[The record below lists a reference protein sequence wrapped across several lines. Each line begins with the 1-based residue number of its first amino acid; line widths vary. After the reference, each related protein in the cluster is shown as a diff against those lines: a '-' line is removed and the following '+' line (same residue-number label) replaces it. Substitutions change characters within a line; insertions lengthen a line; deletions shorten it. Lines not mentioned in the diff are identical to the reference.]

1 MMNFKK
7 LGIIIQ
13 REYLNKVKKKSFLLI
28 TFLAPVLFAAIAIL
42 PTVIMLGTKEEAK
55 KVGVV
60 DRSGIVLPFLES
72 NDNVEYIDLG
82 ADAPVDSIKTD
93 LKGRGIDVLLCLSEL
108 DSVSRTVTADTYS
121 VKPIGMD
128 TGENIENR
136 INDAVEAYR
145 IDSYGIE
152 NLETIMAEVKS
163 NVHLHSYTV
172 DESGNEKISESGVYM
187 AVSMILGMMLYMFI
201 ALFSGMVMSS
211 VIEEKSSRV
220 VEVLVSSV
228 KATELMFGKIIGVA
242 LVALTQ
248 FLLWIVLTGAIVGV
262 AGGII
267 GMDKLMSVG
276 SKATEV
282 PGVDMSE
289 MGIHPDFG
297 MGDLSTTLEMTSGEG
312 LEMTSGEV
320 LEMTSGEVLEMTE
333 SADSLVA
340 QADTVAA
347 AAEPTGM
354 EAVMSTLGNL
364 NVGQILVAFLIFFI
378 FGYLLYASLF
388 AAIGS
393 GVENEGDSTQLQLP
407 VTIPLMLGFF
417 VALYAFKAPDS
428 QLVFWFSMIPFTSPI
443 VMLARIPF
451 GVATWE
457 LILSIVLL
465 VGTFIACAWASAKI
479 YKVGIL
485 MYGKKSTFKD
495 LWKWLKQK

>member
-1 MMNFKK
+1 MNFKK

-42 PTVIMLGTKEEAK
+42 PTVIMMGTKEEAK
-55 KVGVV
+55 KVGVI
-60 DRSGIVLPFLES
+60 DRSGIVLPYLTDNEVTVFL
-72 NDNVEYIDLG
+72 DLG
-82 ADAPVDSIKTD
+82 AEALPEDVKADFKAAGV
-93 LKGRGIDVLLCLSEL
+93 DVLLTISEL
-108 DSVSRTVTADTYS
+108 DPETRSVSADCYS
-121 VKPIGMD
+121 EKPLGID
-128 TGENIENR
+128 TGSMIENR

-145 IDSYGIE
+145 IADSGIE
-152 NLETIMAEVKS
+152 NLEEIMAGVKS
-163 NVHLHSYTV
+163 NVKLHSYTI
-172 DESGNEKISESGVYM
+172 DESGKESISESGIYM
-187 AVSMILGMMLYMFI
+187 ALSMILGMAIYMFI

-220 VEVLVSSV
+220 VEVLMSSV

-248 FLLWIVLTGAIVGV
+248 FLLWILLTGMLLGV
-262 AGGII
+262 AMGILGKDKMM
-267 GMDKLMSVG
+267 GMMDN
-276 SKATEV
+276 V
-282 PGVDMSE
+282 PESTQLVEGVAPAAQE
-289 MGIHPDFG
+289 MGD
-297 MGDLSTTLEMTSGEG
+297 M
-312 LEMTSGEV
+312 EV
-320 LEMTSGEVLEMTE
+320 I
-333 SADSLVA
+333 
-340 QADTVAA
+340 
-347 AAEPTGM
+347 
-354 EAVMSTLGNL
+354 MSTLGNINL
-364 NVGQILVAFLIFFI
+364 GQIGLAFLFFFI

-393 GVENEGDSTQLQLP
+393 AVENEGDSTQLQLP
-407 VTIPLMLGFF
+407 ITIPLMIGFF

-451 GVATWE
+451 GVAAWE

-465 VGTFIACAWASAKI
+465 VGTFAACAWASAKI

-485 MYGKKSTFKD
+485 MYGKKSSFKD

>member
-1 MMNFKK
+1 MNIKK
-7 LGIIIQ
+7 LNIIIQ

-28 TFLAPVLFAAIAIL
+28 TFLAPIFFAAICVL
-42 PTVIMLGTKEEAK
+42 PTIIMMGTKEETK
-55 KVGVV
+55 QVGVI

-72 NDNVEYIDLG
+72 NDVTLFTDLG
-82 ADAPVDSIKTD
+82 ADASPEAVKADFKAA
-93 LKGRGIDVLLCLSEL
+93 GVDVLLTISEL
-108 DSVSRTVTADTYS
+108 DTVARSVSADCYS
-121 VKPIGMD
+121 EKPLGMD
-128 TGENIENR
+128 TGSMIEGR

-145 IDSYGIE
+145 IECYGIE
-152 NLETIMAEVKS
+152 NLEEIMAGVKS
-163 NVHLHSYTV
+163 NVRLRSYTI
-172 DESGNEKISESGVYM
+172 DESGNESISESSIYM
-187 AVSMILGMMLYMFI
+187 AISMILGIAIYMFI

-228 KATELMFGKIIGVA
+228 KASELMFGKIIGVA

-248 FLLWIVLTGAIVGV
+248 FLLWIVLTG
-262 AGGII
+262 
-267 GMDKLMSVG
+267 L
-276 SKATEV
+276 
-282 PGVDMSE
+282 
-289 MGIHPDFG
+289 
-297 MGDLSTTLEMTSGEG
+297 L
-312 LEMTSGEV
+312 
-320 LEMTSGEVLEMTE
+320 
-333 SADSLVA
+333 
-340 QADTVAA
+340 VAA
-347 AAEPTGM
+347 AMGIMGKDKMMSIFGDDATTEMVEQMSPGVHMPGSTLDLESLSAMADTSAVAAGEPSGM
-354 EAVMSTLGNL
+354 EAITSTLKNINL
-364 NVGQILVAFLIFFI
+364 PQIGIAFLFFFI
-378 FGYLLYASLF
+378 FGYLLYASMF

-393 GVENEGDSTQLQLP
+393 AVENEGETSQLQLP

-457 LILSIVLL
+457 LVLSIVLL
-465 VGTFIACAWASAKI
+465 VGTFVACAWASAKI